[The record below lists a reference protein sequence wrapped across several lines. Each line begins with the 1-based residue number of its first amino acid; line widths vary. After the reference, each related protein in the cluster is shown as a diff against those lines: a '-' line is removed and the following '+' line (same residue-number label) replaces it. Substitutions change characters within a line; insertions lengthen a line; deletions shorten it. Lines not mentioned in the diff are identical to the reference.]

1 MFVKSSLMKS
11 NSIIPVVSLWEEFLA
26 NHPTGNVQSFARWI
40 LGVKKDEPDRTKK
53 ARKTAVSGAV
63 SNEITGEGKVMLLIY
78 RLHRF
83 LEIRSKP
90 VIKKIGFAKPH
101 EYAMLAEIYL
111 LKKPNKKE
119 VAKKMLL
126 ESSTAVEITNR
137 LVHRGLIKEIS
148 DPTDKRATRL
158 IVTEKGMKKLY
169 ESYEGLENVHAN
181 FLECLNDVEK
191 EELLRLLEELEK
203 FQSDLTENDRIKTT
217 KRVSDPA

>member
-1 MFVKSSLMKS
+1 MKSS
-11 NSIIPVVSLWEEFLA
+11 SIVPIVSLWEKFSA
-26 NHPTGNVQSFARWI
+26 NHPTGNAQSFARWI
-40 LGVKKDEPDRTKK
+40 LKEKQEAPVRATRVKKSD
-53 ARKTAVSGAV
+53 AAGSVN
-63 SNEITGEGKVMLLIY
+63 NEITGEGKVMLLIY

-119 VAKKMLL
+119 VAEKMLL

-148 DPTDKRATRL
+148 DPADGRATRL
-158 IVTEKGMKKLY
+158 VVTEKGMKKLY

-181 FLECLNDVEK
+181 FLDSLSQAEK
-191 EELLRLLEELEK
+191 SELLRLLEELEK
-203 FQSDLTENDRIKTT
+203 FQSALTENDKIKTT
-217 KRVSDPA
+217 KIASDPA

>member
-1 MFVKSSLMKS
+1 MKS

-26 NHPTGNVQSFARWI
+26 NHPTGNVQSFATWI
-40 LGVKKDEPDRTKK
+40 LEEKKATPERAKRTKK
-53 ARKTAVSGAV
+53 AGAVSAV

-101 EYAMLAEIYL
+101 EYAMLAEVYL
-111 LKKPNKKE
+111 LKRPNKKE

-137 LVHRGLIKEIS
+137 LVHRGLIKQ
-148 DPTDKRATRL
+148 
-158 IVTEKGMKKLY
+158 V
-169 ESYEGLENVHAN
+169 
-181 FLECLNDVEK
+181 
-191 EELLRLLEELEK
+191 
-203 FQSDLTENDRIKTT
+203 
-217 KRVSDPA
+217 